1 MLSREYLLQRGYC
14 CGHGCLM
21 CPYEPKHQKDN
32 TRLKEEFMS
41 KANSNF
47 DHLVKDKYGD
57 KKVEGTYYAINQL
70 EERVAQ
76 LEETIE
82 EFMKNWGPEVQKRRD
97 ERDEVWDE
105 MVRVV
110 SIQKKHQQPKP
121 GYDIHGN
128 KWTPGETNE
137 ENH

>member
-1 MLSREYLLQRGYC
+1 
-14 CGHGCLM
+14 
-21 CPYEPKHQKDN
+21 
-32 TRLKEEFMS
+32 MS
-41 KANSNF
+41 NKR
-47 DHLVKDKYGD
+47 
-57 KKVEGTYYAINQL
+57 GTYYEIDQL
-70 EERVAQ
+70 EKRVMELEKLSHEPQNYREKCEEMEERIDK
-76 LEETIE
+76 LEAVIDN
-82 EFMKNWGPEVQKRRD
+82 FMNNWGPEVQEARSR
-97 ERDEVWDE
+97 RDEVWDE